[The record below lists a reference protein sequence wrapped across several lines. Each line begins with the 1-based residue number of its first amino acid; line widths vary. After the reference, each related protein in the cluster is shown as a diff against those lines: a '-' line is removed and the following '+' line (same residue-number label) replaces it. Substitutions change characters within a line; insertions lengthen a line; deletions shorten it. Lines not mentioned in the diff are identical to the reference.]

1 MRIIITNKWTF
12 IESSNICTSVHSMP
26 VISQKVCQGAPQ
38 DHSSHHFTNL
48 SYFLL
53 CCLSSLFCFS
63 LSVPPK
69 HTESKPRP
77 HITLPTVGTLYTVH
91 TDEYPT
97 AQANLMICILVL
109 GQHRSLQNTQ
119 FHSLNY
125 ELFTL
130 MGQL

>member
-1 MRIIITNKWTF
+1 MDIHRIIKYLHKRSLNACNFAKSLLGCATRPFQPSFYKPIF
-12 IESSNICTSVHSMP
+12 
-26 VISQKVCQGAPQ
+26 
-38 DHSSHHFTNL
+38 F
-48 SYFLL
+48 FLP

-63 LSVPPK
+63 LSVTPK